1 MLLVTIIVG
10 FLAIL
15 LLVRVIQYKQQI
27 KGINQQMR
35 FIQRHE
41 SNLLLSNQF
50 SDKQLNELLTLLN
63 QMLIEQR
70 SNKMTTRMHEQQLKD
85 SITNLAHD
93 IRTPLTSLDGYFQ
106 LLIRNK
112 DSQKQQQYIDVINNR
127 IETLTELLETIFT
140 YTKLEN
146 DAYKIELQKIETNQ
160 VLLNTIFTFYQ
171 QFSNEE
177 IEPILS
183 ISESPLYILA
193 NSAALTRIFSNLIKN
208 SLDHGQGEIKISQTK
223 QGDQV
228 VFTFQNKVSAENELD
243 LSQIFNRFYMS
254 DKSRAG
260 NSTGLGLFIVKEF
273 VEKLNGHIEAVLI
286 NQLFTISLTFS
297 IVSDS

>member
-1 MLLVTIIVG
+1 MLLVTIIIG

-15 LLVRVIQYKQQI
+15 LLVRVIQYQQQI

-63 QMLIEQR
+63 QTLIEQR
-70 SNKMTTRMHEQQLKD
+70 SNKMTTQKHEQQLKD

-106 LLIRNK
+106 LLIKNK

-127 IETLTELLETIFT
+127 IETLAELLETIFT

-146 DAYKIELQKIETNQ
+146 DAYEIELQKIETNQ

-228 VFTFQNKVSAENELD
+228 VFTFQNKLSAENELD
-243 LSQIFNRFYMS
+243 VSQIFNRFYMS

-273 VEKLNGHIEAVLI
+273 VEKLNGHIEAVLL

-297 IVSDS
+297 LVSDS

>member
-15 LLVRVIQYKQQI
+15 LLVRVIQYQQQI

-50 SDKQLNELLTLLN
+50 SDRQLNELLTLLN

-70 SNKMTTRMHEQQLKD
+70 SNKMTTRKHEQQLKD

-106 LLIRNK
+106 LLIKNK

-146 DAYKIELQKIETNQ
+146 DAYEIELQKIETNQ

-243 LSQIFNRFYMS
+243 ISQIFDRFYMS